1 MSVYLSHSLPVS
13 SMETT
18 RTTEVKETIDIL
30 SEMATLLNTG
40 LDRETLSLC
49 VSLCERGVNPEA
61 LAEVIKDLRKQEAA
75 AAKANDRQQR

>member
-1 MSVYLSHSLPVS
+1 
-13 SMETT
+13 METT

>member
-1 MSVYLSHSLPVS
+1 
-13 SMETT
+13 MEPT

-40 LDRETLSLC
+40 LDRDTLSLC

-75 AAKANDRQQR
+75 AAKANNRQQR